1 MTAAG
6 VQRPKTSWARPA
18 TRAVKAGTA
27 DPGRVAASPDRCS
40 PAHPD
45 EVRAVASFA
54 VSDDERQA
62 FAVPFAEGEYDEI
75 ELSLLDRDAEDTRR
89 LLLQAEHP
97 EFHQALAS
105 RPREVHVGGVTV
117 NPVLHIAMHEI
128 VANQL
133 WANDPPE
140 MWETAVRLLAAG
152 YERHEVLHILASV
165 VSGEVFEAL
174 RNQMPHEIERV
185 RAALAELPDS
195 WERQR
200 AAIPEERHMNR
211 SERRAAARRR
221 PH

>member
-1 MTAAG
+1 M
-6 VQRPKTSWARPA
+6 
-18 TRAVKAGTA
+18 
-27 DPGRVAASPDRCS
+27 
-40 PAHPD
+40 
-45 EVRAVASFA
+45 
-54 VSDDERQA
+54 SDDERQA

-75 ELSLLDRDAEDTRR
+75 ELSLLDRDDEDDRR
-89 LLLQAEHP
+89 LLIQAEHP
-97 EFHQALAS
+97 ELHQALAS
-105 RPREVHVGGVTV
+105 GQGEVHVGGVTV

-152 YERHEVLHILASV
+152 YERHKVLHMLASV

-174 RNQMPHEIERV
+174 RNQTPHEIERV

-211 SERRAAARRR
+211 SERRAAARKR
-221 PH
+221 PPLRPEQ